1 MTTTAVRWWK
11 FNAVG
16 AGGIVVQLL
25 MLAFLKSGLHVNYL
39 AATALAVESA
49 VVHNFFWHERF
60 TWADRAG
67 SSFPRFVKFNL
78 TNGAL
83 SLLGNVVLM
92 KVLVEVCQLPYLVAN
107 GASIAGCATANFLL
121 SDRFVFRGGGLRGVV
136 KAPANY
142 SLAAVAGGV
151 HRKP

>member
-1 MTTTAVRWWK
+1 MKRSVRWWK

-16 AGGIVVQLL
+16 AAGILVQLL
-25 MLAFLKSGLHVNYL
+25 MLAFLKSGLHLNYL
-39 AATALAVESA
+39 VATVLAVESA

-67 SSFPRFVKFNL
+67 ASSPRFLKFNL

-92 KVLVEVCQLPYLVAN
+92 KLLVGTGHLPYLVAN
-107 GASIAGCATANFLL
+107 GASIAGCAAANFLL
-121 SDRFVFRGGGLRGVV
+121 SDRLVFRR
-136 KAPANY
+136 AE
-142 SLAAVAGGV
+142 
-151 HRKP
+151 